1 MKIKLS
7 KLNVHPENDRIYD
20 QSDLA
25 DLEKSLLRHG
35 QMEPLAV
42 TDANRI
48 ISGHRRYSAMRNIG
62 WEECEARLVN
72 PENEVVSLIEHNRYR
87 QKTVSDILNE
97 ARILE
102 KQLREN
108 VGRGRYAAA
117 KRTGYKKG
125 ERITMVVELSKR
137 LGVGTTTLKQLF
149 SISNYQP
156 DLIKSIDAGEI
167 SVTRAY
173 EIIRLK
179 HLGKKSDKS
188 NQEEQD
194 ENLRKVLRNS
204 DLELPKIQEI
214 IKETFPYCLEL
225 TNIGSEKRTEL
236 IEHLDYLN
244 QLDSEELMLVRKK
257 DELDF
262 LKYSEAEMEVCEKML
277 PSARELDEFW
287 KHSSAI
293 DQVEMRVVGERGFSK
308 AAWNICRVGMHSAEF
323 NKSPGRSLGAVAGFT
338 NALGFRILGLISL
351 NSDSCKLKT
360 RDEHIGW
367 NTVQRER
374 NRECVVNLNVCCPSQ
389 PFGYNYLGGKFIS
402 LFVRH
407 LIPVWEDKYKTK
419 IVAIVSSSLHDGLG
433 QYDGMNYWKKLGSS
447 SGRMLIKPLRQEW
460 QFWRTWYRQN
470 YRQLYEKSIS
480 QTSPVQS
487 SLATIFKILGIN
499 VRQYFHNH
507 QRKIYLMPLYSNYK
521 EFLTDLITPAELKS
535 TGEDWYAWWREKSLI
550 RKEKLESNGNL
561 QQERLF
567 YSSITDLELGSWLDV
582 RGV

>member
-72 PENEVVSLIEHNRYR
+72 PENEVISLIEHNRYR

-137 LGVGTTTLKQLF
+137 LGVGTTKLKQLF

-194 ENLRKVLRNS
+194 ESLRKVLRNS
-204 DLELPKIQEI
+204 DLDLPKIQEI

-262 LKYSEAEMEVCEKML
+262 LKYS
-277 PSARELDEFW
+277 
-287 KHSSAI
+287 
-293 DQVEMRVVGERGFSK
+293 
-308 AAWNICRVGMHSAEF
+308 
-323 NKSPGRSLGAVAGFT
+323 
-338 NALGFRILGLISL
+338 
-351 NSDSCKLKT
+351 
-360 RDEHIGW
+360 
-367 NTVQRER
+367 
-374 NRECVVNLNVCCPSQ
+374 
-389 PFGYNYLGGKFIS
+389 
-402 LFVRH
+402 
-407 LIPVWEDKYKTK
+407 
-419 IVAIVSSSLHDGLG
+419 
-433 QYDGMNYWKKLGSS
+433 
-447 SGRMLIKPLRQEW
+447 
-460 QFWRTWYRQN
+460 
-470 YRQLYEKSIS
+470 
-480 QTSPVQS
+480 
-487 SLATIFKILGIN
+487 
-499 VRQYFHNH
+499 
-507 QRKIYLMPLYSNYK
+507 
-521 EFLTDLITPAELKS
+521 
-535 TGEDWYAWWREKSLI
+535 
-550 RKEKLESNGNL
+550 
-561 QQERLF
+561 
-567 YSSITDLELGSWLDV
+567 
-582 RGV
+582 

>member
-7 KLNVHPENDRIYD
+7 KLSVHPENDRIYD
-20 QSDLA
+20 QNDLA

-42 TDANRI
+42 TNANRI

-117 KRTGYKKG
+117 RRTGYKKG

-137 LGVGTTTLKQLF
+137 LGVGTTKLKQLF

-156 DLIKSIDAGEI
+156 DLIKKIDKGDI

-173 EIIRLK
+173 EIIRSK
-179 HLGKKSDKS
+179 HIGRKSDKS
-188 NQEEQD
+188 NDDEQD
-194 ENLRKVLRNS
+194 ENLRKILKNS
-204 DLELPKIQEI
+204 DLALSKVQEI
-214 IKETFPYCLEL
+214 IKETFPYCVEL
-225 TNIGSEKRTEL
+225 TSIAPENRTEL

-262 LKYSEAEMEVCEKML
+262 LKYSEEEVDACEKML
-277 PSARELDEFW
+277 PSARELDDFW
-287 KHSSAI
+287 KSSSAI
-293 DQVEMRVVGERGFSK
+293 DKVEMKVVGQGDFSK
-308 AAWNICRVGMHSAEF
+308 EAWNICRVGMHSAEF
-323 NKSPGRSLGAVAGFT
+323 NKSPGRSLGAVVGFT
-338 NALGFRILGLISL
+338 NVLGFRILGLISL
-351 NSDSCKLKT
+351 NSDSCKLKP

-367 NTVQRER
+367 NSIQRER
-374 NRECVVNLNVCCPSQ
+374 NRERIVNLNVCCPSQ

-402 LFVRH
+402 LFARN
-407 LIPVWEDKYKTK
+407 LIPTWEEKYKTK

-433 QYDGMNYWKKLGSS
+433 QYDGMTYWKRLGSS
-447 SGRMLIKPLRQEW
+447 SGRMLIKPLRREW

-470 YRQLYEKSIS
+470 FRQLYEKSIS
-480 QTSPVQS
+480 QTSPLQS
-487 SLATIFKILGIN
+487 SLANIFKILGIN
-499 VRQYFHNH
+499 GRQYFHNH

-521 EFLTDLITPAELKS
+521 EFLTDLIGSKELKS
-535 TGEDWYAWWREKSLI
+535 SGEDWYVWWREKSFE
-550 RKEKLESNGNL
+550 RRGKLESDGNS
-561 QQERLF
+561 QKERLF
-567 YSSITDLELGSWLDV
+567 YSSITDLELRSWLDV